1 MSPSLPLS
9 HLSREPP
16 LRFPLDSHRATCCH
30 DLRRLHLHPQ
40 TSTIYEPRK
49 LMLPEQEFVRRSSG
63 SASMEDGSMSEIQL
77 NICKTDA
84 VDYIVTGSWSDKAVK
99 GQKYCKPKRDL
110 VWGKVYKD
118 SIF

>member
-1 MSPSLPLS
+1 
-9 HLSREPP
+9 
-16 LRFPLDSHRATCCH
+16 
-30 DLRRLHLHPQ
+30 
-40 TSTIYEPRK
+40 
-49 LMLPEQEFVRRSSG
+49 MLPEQEFVRRSSG